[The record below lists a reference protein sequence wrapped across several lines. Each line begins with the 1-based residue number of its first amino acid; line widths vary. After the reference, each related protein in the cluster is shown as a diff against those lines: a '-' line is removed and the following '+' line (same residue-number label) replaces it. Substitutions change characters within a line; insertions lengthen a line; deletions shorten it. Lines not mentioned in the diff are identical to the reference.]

1 MVFPKSKVNTV
12 TLNDVTF
19 KLQVLTDL
27 NQSGARKS

>member
-1 MVFPKSKVNTV
+1 MVFPKAKGNTV

-27 NQSGARKS
+27 NQSGARNS